1 MLTSRTINVSPAER
15 VVRVVGGAGAVV
27 IALLLLASGLGGWA
41 LFGAVALAAAGIDFV
56 VTGVRGYCPLYARL
70 GKPVRAPVNVR

>member
-1 MLTSRTINVSPAER
+1 MLTSQTVNISPAER
-15 VVRVVGGAGAVV
+15 VVRVIGGAAAVV

-41 LFGAVALAAAGIDFV
+41 LLGTVALAAAGIDFV

-70 GKPVRAPVNVR
+70 GKPLRAPANVR